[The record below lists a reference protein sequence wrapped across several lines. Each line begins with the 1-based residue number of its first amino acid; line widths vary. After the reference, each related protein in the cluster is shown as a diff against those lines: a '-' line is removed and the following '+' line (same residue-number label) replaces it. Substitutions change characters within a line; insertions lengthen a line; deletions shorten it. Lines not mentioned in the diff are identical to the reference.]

1 MPDNGTNNTANAGN
15 EKTFTQVELNAIV
28 EARLARERDKYA
40 DYDSLKEKA
49 GKYDAAEESKKTEL
63 QKATD
68 KMTALQKE
76 LDALKSANTVK
87 AIREKVAK
95 DTEVPIELLT
105 ADTEEACK
113 TQADAI
119 LKFAKPKSYPGTHS
133 NSDSNS
139 NSKSSASTNP
149 QDAAFR
155 ELARS
160 MFNRGD

>member
-1 MPDNGTNNTANAGN
+1 MPDNDNNNTAGAGN
-15 EKTFTQVELNAIV
+15 ETGKTFTQAELNAIV

-49 GKYDAAEESKKTEL
+49 GKYDEAEESKKTEL

-68 KMTALQKE
+68 KMSALQKE
-76 LDALKSANTVK
+76 LDDLKSANTVK

-113 TQADAI
+113 AQADAI

-133 NSDSNS
+133 SN
-139 NSKSSASTNP
+139 NNKPNANP
-149 QDAAFR
+149 QEAALR
-155 ELARS
+155 ELAHTI
-160 MFNRGD
+160 FNRGE

>member
-15 EKTFTQVELNAIV
+15 ETKTFTQAELDAII

-40 DYDSLKEKA
+40 DYESLKEKA
-49 GKYDAAEESKKTEL
+49 GKYDEAEESKKTEL

-113 TQADAI
+113 AQADAI

-133 NSDSNS
+133 NNS
-139 NSKSSASTNP
+139 NNSNSSASTDP
-149 QDAAFR
+149 QSVAFR

>member
-1 MPDNGTNNTANAGN
+1 MPDNDNNTAGAGN
-15 EKTFTQVELNAIV
+15 ETGKTFTQAELNAIV

-49 GKYDAAEESKKTEL
+49 GKYDEAEESKKTEL

-68 KMTALQKE
+68 KMSALQKE

-95 DTEVPIELLT
+95 DTEVPVELLT

-113 TQADAI
+113 AQADAI
-119 LKFAKPKSYPGTHS
+119 LKFARPKSYPGTHS
-133 NSDSNS
+133 ST
-139 NSKSSASTNP
+139 SKPKTNIST
-149 QDAAFR
+149 QDAAMR
-155 ELARS
+155 ELAHS
-160 MFNRGD
+160 IFNRGE

>member
-1 MPDNGTNNTANAGN
+1 MPDNGTNNTADAGN
-15 EKTFTQVELNAIV
+15 ETKTFTQTELNAIV

-49 GKYDAAEESKKTEL
+49 GKYDEAEESKKTEL

-76 LDALKSANTVK
+76 LDTLKSANTVK

-113 TQADAI
+113 AQADAI
-119 LKFAKPKSYPGTHS
+119 LKFAKPKSYPGT
-133 NSDSNS
+133 NS
-139 NSKSSASTNP
+139 STNKSTASATP
-149 QDAAFR
+149 QDAGFR
-155 ELARS
+155 ELART

>member
-1 MPDNGTNNTANAGN
+1 MPDNDNNNTAGAGN
-15 EKTFTQVELNAIV
+15 ETGKTFTQAELNAIV

-49 GKYDAAEESKKTEL
+49 GKYDEAEESKKTEL

-68 KMTALQKE
+68 KMSALQKE
-76 LDALKSANTVK
+76 LDVLKSANTVK

-113 TQADAI
+113 AQADAI

-133 NSDSNS
+133 SN
-139 NSKSSASTNP
+139 NKPNVSANP
-149 QDAAFR
+149 QEAALR
-155 ELARS
+155 ELAHTI
-160 MFNRGD
+160 FNRGE